1 MNKIL
6 SLFLGLV
13 LFSAPVFSQ
22 NKAVAD
28 TLARI
33 DSLLAHWNTHTP
45 GGVLTIA
52 RGEKILY
59 NKAAGMADLEHHIA
73 ITPATLFE
81 AGSVSKQ
88 FTATAILILAEQ
100 GKLSLDDDVRKY
112 VPELPDYGAVIKIRH
127 MLAHTS
133 GLKDW
138 GSVAIFGGWPRGTRT
153 YTQDHARE
161 IIFRQ
166 KSLNF
171 TPGTMYSYSNS
182 NYTLLATIV
191 ERVTKETLAAFTR
204 KQIFERVGMRST
216 QWRDE
221 FRRIVSGRAI
231 AYEKKGRSYQQDM
244 PFENTHGHAGLLTT
258 TQDLLTWLRYWADGK
273 YGQQL
278 LTMRERQGIINDGSS
293 IAYAEGAVRVTEV
306 NGVREV
312 AHSGATAGYRA
323 WLAYYPTKDLSVV
336 YLSNDGST
344 VPTSSVGKKIAELF
358 FGKSESTVATDTAS
372 KPAFKPDV
380 AAYKELA
387 GKYYSE
393 EADALFTVQVKDD
406 KIVLFRSPATHI
418 TLHAVAA
425 DTFEVGSSITFHFIR
440 NKKKK
445 VTGFTASVERAQ
457 NIVFNRLP

>member
-6 SLFLGLV
+6 SLFAGLV
-13 LFSAPVFSQ
+13 IFCAPVFSQ

-59 NKAAGMADLEHHIA
+59 HKAAGMADLEHHIA
-73 ITPATLFE
+73 ITPNTIFE

-88 FTATAILILAEQ
+88 FTATAILLLAEE

-112 VPELPDYGAVIKIRH
+112 IPELPDYGTVIKIRH

-138 GSVAIFGGWPRGTRT
+138 GSVAIFGGWPRGTRV

-171 TPGTMYSYSNS
+171 APGTMYSYSNS

-191 ERVTKETLAAFTR
+191 ERVSKESLAAFTR
-204 KQIFERVGMRST
+204 KHIFDRVGMHST

-221 FRRIVSGRAI
+221 FRKIVSGRAI
-231 AYEKKGRSYQQDM
+231 AYEKKGRHYLQDM

-273 YGQQL
+273 YGRQL
-278 LTMRERQGIINDGSS
+278 LTMREHQGVINDGSS
-293 IAYAEGAVRVTEV
+293 IAYAEGAVRISEV

-323 WLAYYPTKDLSVV
+323 WMAYYPAKDLSVV

-358 FGKSESTVATDTAS
+358 FGKSATTAAADTV
-372 KPAFKPDV
+372 KQPAFKPDM

-387 GKYYSE
+387 GRYYSE
-393 EADALFTVQVKDD
+393 EADALFTVEVKDD
-406 KIVLFRSPATHI
+406 KIVLFRSPATH
-418 TLHAVAA
+418 LNLRAVAT
-425 DTFEVGSSITFHFIR
+425 DTFEVANITIHFIR